1 MSDLEKQAQ
10 GLAATLGQVSEQAVG
25 LVREEIELAK
35 AEVKIKVE
43 KVSRGLG
50 VAIAAGVF
58 VLVGLMFLLQALA
71 WGLWKLIFG
80 SDDYWGGFLL
90 VALMLFAF
98 GGIAGYLAYRW
109 LQYGKKPAPQMA
121 IDEAKL
127 IRDTVTTTAAGETP
141 AAPAVPGTTNPSV
154 TQEKK

>member
-35 AEVKIKVE
+35 AEVKMKVE

-58 VLVGLMFLLQALA
+58 VLVG
-71 WGLWKLIFG
+71 
-80 SDDYWGGFLL
+80 
-90 VALMLFAF
+90 
-98 GGIAGYLAYRW
+98 
-109 LQYGKKPAPQMA
+109 
-121 IDEAKL
+121 
-127 IRDTVTTTAAGETP
+127 
-141 AAPAVPGTTNPSV
+141 
-154 TQEKK
+154 